1 MEQGSLKN
9 KTVNGVIWSFIE
21 RFSVQGVVFV
31 LDLVIARIIGPDNYG
46 LIAMLAI
53 FMSISQV
60 FIDGGFSSALI
71 QRKERSEADYST
83 VFYINLG
90 ISILTY
96 LALFFAAPLIADFF
110 EQPILASITRVYSLN
125 LVLNSLVAVNRT
137 KLTIDVDFKTQSKI
151 SFFSAVLSGAVG
163 VAMALLGYGVWALVV
178 QTLVLAA
185 LNVLFSFY
193 YVRWIPRGGFS
204 KASFKSLFS
213 FGSKLLIANLI
224 SAAYTK
230 AYDVVI
236 GKRFD
241 KASLGLFSRA
251 DKFNQFASSNISG
264 VLQRV
269 SFPVLS
275 SIQDDDNRLR
285 DAYRKYM
292 QVSALVVFPLIL
304 GMCGV
309 ARPMIEALLGNEWM
323 GCVTMLQ
330 ILTFAYLWDCVVM
343 VNLNLIYVKGH
354 SDYVLRLEII
364 KKSIAFA
371 ILAVTLFFDLTVIC
385 CGRVVYSLIAFYL
398 NTYYT
403 KKLLN
408 YGFFTQLKELA
419 PILLMSLVV
428 AGIGLAVSYLVEN
441 AIWALAISL
450 VICPLAYVLM
460 CSTFKIE
467 AYRELLGILKNKF
480 GGFKKHRTLSHN

>member
-1 MEQGSLKN
+1 MEQDNLKK
-9 KTVNGVIWSFIE
+9 KTVNGVIWSFVE

-31 LDLVIARIIGPDNYG
+31 LDLIIARIIGPDNYG
-46 LIAMLAI
+46 LIALLAI
-53 FMSISQV
+53 FMTVSQV

-71 QRKERSEADYST
+71 QRKTRTDADFST

-96 LALFFAAPLIADFF
+96 VALFLAAPAIAAFF
-110 EQPILASITRVYSLN
+110 DQPILASITRVYSFN

-151 SFFSAVLSGAVG
+151 SFYSAVLSGGVG
-163 VAMALLGYGVWALVV
+163 VALAVLGYGVWALVV
-178 QTLVLAA
+178 QALVLAG
-185 LNVLFSFY
+185 LNVLLSFY
-193 YVRWIPRGGFS
+193 YVRWFPRSRFS
-204 KASFKSLFS
+204 VESFKSLFS
-213 FGSKLLIANLI
+213 FGSKLLIANII
-224 SAAYTK
+224 SATYSK

-236 GKRFD
+236 GKKYD
-241 KASLGLFSRA
+241 ETSLGLFSRA

-275 SIQDDDNRLR
+275 AIQDDDERLR
-285 DAYRKYM
+285 RAYKKYM
-292 QVSALVVFPLIL
+292 QISALVVFPLIL
-304 GMCGV
+304 GMCGI
-309 ARPMIEALLGNEWM
+309 ARPMIEALLGPQWM
-323 GCVTMLQ
+323 GCVPMLQ
-330 ILTFAYLWDCVVM
+330 ILAFAYLWDCVVM

-364 KKSIAFA
+364 KKSIAFS

-385 CGRVVYSLIAFYL
+385 WGRVAYSLISFYL

-408 YGFFTQLKELA
+408 YGFWDQLRELS
-419 PILLMSLVV
+419 PILFMSLTVTV
-428 AGIGLAVSYLVEN
+428 LGLIISWFIPN
-441 AIWALAISL
+441 AILALVTAL
-450 VICPLAYVLM
+450 VVCPIVYVVM
-460 CSTFKIE
+460 CRVLKVKAFD
-467 AYRELLGILKNKF
+467 ELLEIVKDKLNGLRKN
-480 GGFKKHRTLSHN
+480 

>member
-1 MEQGSLKN
+1 MEQGGLKN
-9 KTVNGVIWSFIE
+9 KAVNGVIWSFIE

-31 LDLVIARIIGPDNYG
+31 LDLIIARLIGPDNYG

-83 VFYINLG
+83 VFYINFG

-96 LALFFAAPLIADFF
+96 LALFFAAPAIADFF
-110 EQPILASITRVYSLN
+110 NQPILASITRVYSLN

-151 SFFSAVLSGAVG
+151 SFFSAVLSGIVG
-163 VAMALLGYGVWALVV
+163 VAMALLGCGVWSLVV
-178 QTLVLAA
+178 QALVQAA

-193 YVRWIPRGGFS
+193 YVRWFPRAGFS
-204 KASFKSLFS
+204 KESFQSLFS

-224 SAAYTK
+224 SALYSK

-236 GKRFD
+236 GKKYD
-241 KASLGLFSRA
+241 KGSLGLFSRA

-275 SIQDDDNRLR
+275 SIQDDDERLR
-285 DAYRKYM
+285 RAYRKYI
-292 QVSALVVFPLIL
+292 QVSALVVFPIIL
-304 GMCGV
+304 GMCGI
-309 ARPMIEALLGNEWM
+309 ARPMIEALLGTEWM

-364 KKSIAFA
+364 KKTIAFS
-371 ILAVTLFFDLTVIC
+371 ILLVTLFFDLTVIC
-385 CGRVVYSLIAFYL
+385 CGRVVYSIIAFYL

-408 YGFFTQLKELA
+408 YGFLTQIKELM
-419 PILLMSLVV
+419 PIIAMSLVV
-428 AGIGLAVSYLVEN
+428 AGLGLTISWLIDSAIIALIVSL
-441 AIWALAISL
+441 I
-450 VICPLAYVLM
+450 ICPLAYVGM
-460 CSTFKIE
+460 CYVFKVE
-467 AYRELLGILKNKF
+467 AFHELILIAKNKLN
-480 GGFKKHRTLSHN
+480 GIKRH